1 MSALFSEARRQFLA
15 TLLERV
21 LTVHKGVPSNA
32 DRSSKTSVTIA
43 SGIVSRIGEEI
54 ERERLAGQMSGNQ
67 FEDICTTFLRE
78 TFLRLDHLRPG
89 RWHVLRV
96 GSSSQER
103 EDAPTGAGL
112 NISKF
117 EQYSHLAMLSL
128 AAKKDPHLAAALRG
142 DYTIRPDIVIAREPE
157 TDERINTGNDIVDAA
172 SARLTSLR
180 RANQEDL
187 LLHATISCKWTIRSD
202 RVQNARSEALNLI
215 RNRKGRVPHIVVVTG
230 EPLPSRIA
238 SIALGTGDIDC
249 VYHFALA
256 ELIATVDAIDNEE
269 ARNLV
274 KIMVDGKRLRDIS
287 DLPLDL
293 AV

>member
-1 MSALFSEARRQFLA
+1 MGALFTEARGQFLA

-21 LTVHKGVPSNA
+21 LTVHRGVPSNA
-32 DRSSKTSVTIA
+32 DKSSKTSVAIA
-43 SGIVSRIGEEI
+43 SGIAARIGAEV
-54 ERERLAGQMSGNQ
+54 ERERLAGQMSGNE
-67 FEDICTTFLRE
+67 FEDICTEFLRATFLRIE
-78 TFLRLDHLRPG
+78 HLRPG
-89 RWHVLRV
+89 LWHVLRV
-96 GSSSQER
+96 GSSAHDR
-103 EDAPTGAGL
+103 DDAPTGAGM
-112 NISKF
+112 NIAKF

-128 AAKKDPHLAAALRG
+128 AAKNDPHLAAALRG
-142 DYTIRPDIVIAREPE
+142 DYTIRPDVVIAREPE
-157 TDERINTGNDIVDAA
+157 PDERINAVGIVVDDS
-172 SARLTSLR
+172 SARHTSLR
-180 RANQEDL
+180 RANQEEL

-256 ELIATVDAIDNEE
+256 ELYDTVEQLDNEE

>member
-1 MSALFSEARRQFLA
+1 MALVTEARNEFLA
-15 TLLERV
+15 ALRERV
-21 LTVHKGVPSNA
+21 LSVDGRGVPSNA
-32 DRSSKTSVTIA
+32 DRSSRTSVAIA
-43 SGIVSRIGEEI
+43 TGIAEQIGRQV
-54 ERERLAGQMSGNQ
+54 ERERLAGQMSGNA
-67 FEDICTTFLRE
+67 FEDICTDFVKR
-78 TFLRLDHLRPG
+78 TFLRLERLRPG

-96 GSSSQER
+96 GSSTRER
-103 EDAPTGAGL
+103 ADAPTGAGL
-112 NISKF
+112 NIAKF
-117 EQYSHLAMLSL
+117 EQYAHLSLLSL
-128 AAKKDPHLAAALRG
+128 AAKRDPNLAAALRS

-157 TDERINTGNDIVDAA
+157 SDDSINTDSPIVDTDAA
-172 SARLTSLR
+172 NRASLR
-180 RANQEDL
+180 KANQPEL

-249 VYHFALA
+249 VYHFALP
-256 ELIATVDAIDNEE
+256 ELLATVDALDNEE
-269 ARNLV
+269 AQNLV
-274 KIMVDGKRLRDIS
+274 HVMIDGKRLKDIS